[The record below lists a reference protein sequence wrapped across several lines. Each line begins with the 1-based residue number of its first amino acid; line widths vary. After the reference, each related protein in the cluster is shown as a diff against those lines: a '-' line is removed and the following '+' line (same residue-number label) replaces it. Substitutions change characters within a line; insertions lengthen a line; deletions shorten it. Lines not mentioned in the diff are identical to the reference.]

1 MTARLA
7 PPTKI
12 VSMIL
17 NAVEC
22 TAPSFP
28 SSFSLMLGIRKNN
41 CTKNW
46 RYGPSALALHKNTHP
61 LSGRGDPED
70 VSMQSDSQTSSEDD
84 TYESPISPSQNDGG
98 LPETTAVHQP
108 GEHPRDTKI
117 VGNFVAENY
126 AALKRFMT
134 LKDSIDH
141 LGMQIT
147 HCTKGNEIT
156 IATQIA
162 SQKIEMQ
169 AICVALNVLYGRL
182 PANQKALDE
191 LLAAHL
197 EQIQAEQEKAAAAAA
212 TAANSKPTPQG
223 SSQQKRKTPMTTD
236 DEGFI
241 TPGRRRTKKAP
252 ANTPNPAS

>member
-1 MTARLA
+1 
-7 PPTKI
+7 
-12 VSMIL
+12 
-17 NAVEC
+17 
-22 TAPSFP
+22 
-28 SSFSLMLGIRKNN
+28 
-41 CTKNW
+41 
-46 RYGPSALALHKNTHP
+46 
-61 LSGRGDPED
+61 
-70 VSMQSDSQTSSEDD
+70 
-84 TYESPISPSQNDGG
+84 
-98 LPETTAVHQP
+98 
-108 GEHPRDTKI
+108 
-117 VGNFVAENY
+117 
-126 AALKRFMT
+126 MT

-147 HCTKGNEIT
+147 HCTKGHEIT

-162 SQKIEMQ
+162 NQKIEMQ
-169 AICVALNVLYGRL
+169 DICNALNVLYGRL

-197 EQIQAEQEKAAAAAA
+197 EQIQADQEKAAAAAAAA

-241 TPGRRRTKKAP
+241 TPGRRRTRKAP